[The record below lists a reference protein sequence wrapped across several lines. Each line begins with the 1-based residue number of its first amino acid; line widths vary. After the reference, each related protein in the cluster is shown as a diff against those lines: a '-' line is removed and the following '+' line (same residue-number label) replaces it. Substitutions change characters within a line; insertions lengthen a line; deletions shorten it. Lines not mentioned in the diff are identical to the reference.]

1 MKKIIK
7 LEGLC
12 CANCAAKIEEG
23 VKKLDGVNSASLSFM
38 TQRLIME
45 VEDGR
50 EDELVEAARAV
61 AAKVEP
67 EAEFKVLRWCR
78 KGIFY
83 DQEAEKNGG
92 PSCGQCCFLY
102 RRHDAGEKNI
112 LGVDPVCA
120 FLSGSGV

>member
-67 EAEFKVLRWCR
+67 EAEF
-78 KGIFY
+78 
-83 DQEAEKNGG
+83 
-92 PSCGQCCFLY
+92 
-102 RRHDAGEKNI
+102 
-112 LGVDPVCA
+112 
-120 FLSGSGV
+120 

>member
-50 EDELVEAARAV
+50 VDELVEAAKAV
-61 AAKVEP
+61 AATVEP
-67 EAEFKVLRWCR
+67 EAEFKVLR
-78 KGIFY
+78 
-83 DQEAEKNGG
+83 
-92 PSCGQCCFLY
+92 
-102 RRHDAGEKNI
+102 
-112 LGVDPVCA
+112 
-120 FLSGSGV
+120 

>member
-61 AAKVEP
+61 AAKVEIGR
-67 EAEFKVLRWCR
+67 AHV
-78 KGIFY
+78 
-83 DQEAEKNGG
+83 
-92 PSCGQCCFLY
+92 
-102 RRHDAGEKNI
+102 
-112 LGVDPVCA
+112 
-120 FLSGSGV
+120 

>member
-23 VKKLDGVNSASLSFM
+23 VKKLEGVNSASLSFM

-50 EDELVEAARAV
+50 EDELVEAERAV

-67 EAEFKVLRWCR
+67 EAEFKVLR
-78 KGIFY
+78 
-83 DQEAEKNGG
+83 
-92 PSCGQCCFLY
+92 
-102 RRHDAGEKNI
+102 
-112 LGVDPVCA
+112 
-120 FLSGSGV
+120 

>member
-7 LEGLC
+7 LEGLY

-67 EAEFKVLRWCR
+67 EAEFKVLR
-78 KGIFY
+78 
-83 DQEAEKNGG
+83 
-92 PSCGQCCFLY
+92 
-102 RRHDAGEKNI
+102 
-112 LGVDPVCA
+112 
-120 FLSGSGV
+120 

>member
-45 VEDGR
+45 VEDGK

-61 AAKVEP
+61 AAKVGP
-67 EAEFKVLRWCR
+67 EAEFKVLR
-78 KGIFY
+78 
-83 DQEAEKNGG
+83 
-92 PSCGQCCFLY
+92 
-102 RRHDAGEKNI
+102 
-112 LGVDPVCA
+112 
-120 FLSGSGV
+120 